1 MQRASSRR
9 IASHCIASRRIA
21 SHNLIE
27 HNITQL
33 EAYVRLPEASA
44 FDVDAGGVTSLLLL
58 DAGADAD
65 ADALLLSPAAVA
77 ATARLSAPA
86 PVVDVSEPSRRARR
100 AANTRCISL
109 STSPEPGTCC

>member
-65 ADALLLSPAAVA
+65 ALLLSPAAVA
-77 ATARLSAPA
+77 ATTRLSAPA